1 MSYKQLTQSQR
12 YVISALKERDHTQKE
27 IAEELDVNPSTVS
40 RELTRNSIDGEY
52 DPEQANRKA
61 MNRKKG
67 KRSKRIDQQDW
78 SMVEKL
84 IRKEWSPEQVSSR
97 LEQKGKLDISH
108 TYIYN
113 YIWEDKRN
121 GGDLYENLRHDNE
134 NRTPYGSGNS
144 SELLKNR
151 TSIDERPDVVDERDR
166 VGDWEADL
174 IIGKGHEGAMLTVV
188 ERKTRL
194 VLMRPLEGK
203 SAEEVAREL
212 VNSLSE
218 YSDRVRTLTHDN
230 GGEFAEHEKTAEAL
244 QADVY
249 FAHPYSSWERG
260 AVENMNGL
268 IRQYY
273 PKDQSLDD
281 LNKREV
287 IRTQMKLNSRPRK
300 CLDWK
305 TPFEAFFER

>member
-1 MSYKQLTQSQR
+1 MSYKQLTQNQR
-12 YVISALKERDHTQKE
+12 YVISVLNKRDCPQKE
-27 IAEELDVNPSTVS
+27 IAEELDVDPSTVS
-40 RELTRNSIDGEY
+40 RELDRNSVDGEY
-52 DPEQANRKA
+52 NPEQANKKA

-78 SMVEKL
+78 SIVENL
-84 IRKEWSPEQVSSR
+84 IQKEWSPEQVSGW
-97 LEQKGKLDISH
+97 LKKEGKLDISH
-108 TYIYN
+108 TYIYD
-113 YIWEDKRN
+113 YIWKDKQN

-134 NRTPYGSGNS
+134 NRNPYGTENT
-144 SELLKNR
+144 SEPLKNR

-174 IIGKGHEGAMLTVV
+174 IIGKGHEGAMLTVL
-188 ERKTRL
+188 ERRTRFA
-194 VLMRPLEGK
+194 LMRPLEGK
-203 SAEEVAREL
+203 SAEEVARKL

-218 YSDRVRTLTHDN
+218 HSNRVRTLTHDN

-244 QADVY
+244 DANVY

-273 PKDQSLDD
+273 PKDQPLDD
-281 LNKREV
+281 LNKQEV
-287 IRTQMKLNSRPRK
+287 IRTQTKLNARPRK

-305 TPFEAFFER
+305 TPSEAFFER